1 LPPAV
6 LGTIGLSALTKT
18 NYRRVGIVFWSHS
31 KYIRHPFAHNEGL
44 NPLKRL
50 GLIAGA
56 ISWCFPISGSLA
68 DPYDGYFLK
77 ASYYSSGRLTASG
90 ERFDKHG
97 FTAASR
103 TLPFGTRLLVT
114 NPANGRSVIVRIN
127 DRGPFI
133 PGRHLDLAMGAA
145 DALGMIEQGTA
156 TLKVVHVSQFA
167 ESSQF

>member
-1 LPPAV
+1 MRK
-6 LGTIGLSALTKT
+6 I
-18 NYRRVGIVFWSHS
+18 GIVSVV
-31 KYIRHPFAHNEGL
+31 
-44 NPLKRL
+44 
-50 GLIAGA
+50 
-56 ISWCFPISGSLA
+56 ISSCFPVSGSLA
-68 DPYDGYFLK
+68 HQHDGYFLK

-114 NPANGRSVIVRIN
+114 NPASGRSVIVRIN

-133 PGRHLDLAMGAA
+133 QGRHLDLALGAA

-156 TLKVVHVSQFA
+156 TLKIVRLKRFV
-167 ESSQF
+167 ESHAI